1 MAIRFLLVPSFAVS
15 LLLVTLG
22 STLNAQQYPGWGDLV
37 DPVGDCP
44 VDILP
49 DGIELTIPAGIHQLN
64 PTMETVN
71 APRVWQSVEGD
82 FLFEVRVK
90 DFPRPEKD
98 SGANGNRS
106 YVAAGV
112 VLWQDENNFLRW
124 TRSASA
130 EKNAVY
136 LSCEQFENGKHV
148 GGGYF
153 RMKDEPIWLRLERRE
168 NTLRMS
174 ASDDGKKWQQ
184 AIERD
189 CTYPTSL
196 KAGVF
201 GLNVTENKYQFRFS
215 HQYLLK

>member
-1 MAIRFLLVPSFAVS
+1 MP
-15 LLLVTLG
+15 LLLAFFCSPLA
-22 STLNAQQYPGWGDLV
+22 AQEFPGWGELV

-44 VDILP
+44 VDPLP
-49 DGIELTIPAGIHQLN
+49 DGIQLTIPAGIHQLN
-64 PTMETVN
+64 PTMDTVN
-71 APRVWQSVEGD
+71 APRVWQSVEAD
-82 FLFEVRVK
+82 FLYEVRVK
-90 DFPRPEKD
+90 DFPRPEAD

-106 YVAAGV
+106 YVAAGIV
-112 VLWQDENNFLRW
+112 IWHDENNFLRW

-153 RMKDEPIWLRLERRE
+153 RMKDEPIWIRVERRG

-189 CTYPTSL
+189 CTFPTAL

-201 GLNVTENKYQFRFS
+201 GLNVTEKEFQFRFS
-215 HQYLLK
+215 DGYLLK